1 MSNKI
6 NVVAIVGPTATGKTK
21 LAIEIAK
28 KIKAEII
35 NADSMQVYKGMN
47 IGTAK
52 PSKAERENIPYH
64 LIDVVDNKQNFN
76 LADYVKLAHN
86 KINEVYRLGK
96 LPMLVG
102 GTGLYIDAVLK
113 NFKMDVL
120 PENQEFRNLL
130 KQKYEQYGQEYLFNE
145 LKTLDSNAAE
155 KIGSS
160 NVKRIIRALEINYLK
175 GKNLDEC
182 YLETQSNDV
191 PYNSIIF
198 GLNYKNRDVL
208 YENINKRV
216 DEMVAKGLVEEVKS
230 LLKEGL
236 SKTAG
241 QAIGYKEFQ
250 NYFLGNESLENVV
263 NNIKQSTRKY
273 AKRQLTWFKKN
284 KKIIWINIDEYR
296 NFREILNFCLE
307 VLEKYK
313 LI

>member
-86 KINEVYRLGK
+86 KINEVYRIGK

-113 NFKMDVL
+113 NFKLDVL
-120 PENQEFRNLL
+120 PENKEVRDLL
-130 KQKYEQYGQEYLFNE
+130 EKKYEQYGQEYLFNE
-145 LKTLDSNAAE
+145 LKALDSKAAGR
-155 KIGSS
+155 IAPN

-182 YLETQSNDV
+182 YLETQSTNEL
-191 PYNSIIF
+191 YNSIIF

-263 NNIKQSTRKY
+263 NHIKQSTRKY

>member
-35 NADSMQVYKGMN
+35 NADSMQVYQGMN

-64 LIDVVDNKQNFN
+64 LIDVVDKKQNFN
-76 LADYVKLAHN
+76 LADYVKLAHG

-113 NFKMDVL
+113 NFKLDVL
-120 PENQEFRNLL
+120 PENKGVRDLL
-130 KQKYEQYGQEYLFNE
+130 EKKYEQYGQEYLFNE
-145 LKTLDSNAAE
+145 LKDLDFKAAE
-155 KIGSS
+155 KIAHN

-182 YLETQSNDV
+182 YLETQSTDE
-191 PYNSIIF
+191 PYNPIIF

-208 YENINKRV
+208 YKNINERV
-216 DEMVAKGLVEEVKS
+216 DEMITKGLVEEVES

-250 NYFLGNESLENVV
+250 NYFFCNDSLENVV

-273 AKRQLTWFKKN
+273 AKRQITWFKKN
-284 KKIIWINIDEYR
+284 KEIIWIHIDEYK
-296 NFREILNFCLE
+296 NFGEILNFCLE
-307 VLEKYK
+307 VLERYK

>member
-21 LAIEIAK
+21 LAIDIAK

-35 NADSMQVYKGMN
+35 NADSMQVYQGMN

-64 LIDVVDNKQNFN
+64 LIDVVDKKQNFN
-76 LADYVKLAHN
+76 LADYVKLAHG

-113 NFKMDVL
+113 NFKLDVL
-120 PENQEFRNLL
+120 PENKGVRDLL
-130 KQKYEQYGQEYLFNE
+130 EKKYEQYGQEYLFDE
-145 LKTLDSNAAE
+145 LKALDFKAAE
-155 KIGSS
+155 KIAHN

-182 YLETQSNDV
+182 YLETQSTDE
-191 PYNSIIF
+191 PYNPIIF

-208 YENINKRV
+208 YKNINERV
-216 DEMVAKGLVEEVKS
+216 DEMITKGLVQEVES

-250 NYFLGNESLENVV
+250 NYFFCNDSLENVI

-273 AKRQLTWFKKN
+273 AKRQITWFKKN
-284 KKIIWINIDEYR
+284 KEIIWIHIDEYK
-296 NFREILNFCLE
+296 NFGEILNFCLE
-307 VLEKYK
+307 VLERYK

>member
-35 NADSMQVYKGMN
+35 NADSMQVYQGMN

-52 PSKAERENIPYH
+52 PSKSERENIPYH
-64 LIDVVDNKQNFN
+64 LIDVVDKKQNFN
-76 LADYVKLAHN
+76 LADYVKLAHS

-113 NFKMDVL
+113 NFKLDVL
-120 PENQEFRNLL
+120 PENKGVRDLL
-130 KQKYEQYGQEYLFNE
+130 EKKYEQYGQEYLFNE
-145 LKTLDSNAAE
+145 LKALDFKAAE
-155 KIGSS
+155 KIAHN
-160 NVKRIIRALEINYLK
+160 NVKRIIRAIEINYLK

-182 YLETQSNDV
+182 YLETQSTDE
-191 PYNSIIF
+191 PYNPIIF

-208 YENINKRV
+208 YKNINERV
-216 DEMVAKGLVEEVKS
+216 DEMITKGLVEEVES

-250 NYFLGNESLENVV
+250 NYFFCNDSLENVV

-273 AKRQLTWFKKN
+273 AKRQITWFKKN
-284 KKIIWINIDEYR
+284 KEIIWIHIDEYK
-296 NFREILNFCLE
+296 NFGEILNFCLE
-307 VLEKYK
+307 VLERYK

>member
-35 NADSMQVYKGMN
+35 NADSMQVYQGMN

-64 LIDVVDNKQNFN
+64 LIDVVDKKQNFN
-76 LADYVKLAHN
+76 LADYVKLAHS

-113 NFKMDVL
+113 NFKLDVL
-120 PENQEFRNLL
+120 PENKGVRDLL
-130 KQKYEQYGQEYLFNE
+130 EKKYEQYGQEYLFNE
-145 LKTLDSNAAE
+145 LKALDFKAAE
-155 KIGSS
+155 KIAHN

-182 YLETQSNDV
+182 YLETQSTDE
-191 PYNSIIF
+191 PYNPIIF

-208 YENINKRV
+208 YKNINERV
-216 DEMVAKGLVEEVKS
+216 DEMITKGLVEEVES

-250 NYFLGNESLENVV
+250 NYFFCNDSLENVV

-273 AKRQLTWFKKN
+273 AKRQITWFKKN
-284 KKIIWINIDEYR
+284 KEIIWIHIDEYK
-296 NFREILNFCLE
+296 NFGEILNFCLE
-307 VLEKYK
+307 VLERYK

>member
-21 LAIEIAK
+21 LAIDIAK

-35 NADSMQVYKGMN
+35 NADSMQVYQGMN

-64 LIDVVDNKQNFN
+64 LIDVVDKKQNFN
-76 LADYVKLAHN
+76 LADYVKLAHG

-113 NFKMDVL
+113 NFKLDVL
-120 PENQEFRNLL
+120 PENKGVRDLL
-130 KQKYEQYGQEYLFNE
+130 EKKYEQYGQEYLFDE
-145 LKTLDSNAAE
+145 LKALDFKAAE
-155 KIGSS
+155 KIAHN

-182 YLETQSNDV
+182 YLETQSTDE
-191 PYNSIIF
+191 PYNPIIF

-208 YENINKRV
+208 YKNINERV
-216 DEMVAKGLVEEVKS
+216 DEMITKGLVQEVES

-250 NYFLGNESLENVV
+250 NYFFCNDSLENVV

-273 AKRQLTWFKKN
+273 AKRQITWFKKN
-284 KKIIWINIDEYR
+284 KEIIWIHIDEYK
-296 NFREILNFCLE
+296 NFGEILNFCLE
-307 VLEKYK
+307 VLERYK